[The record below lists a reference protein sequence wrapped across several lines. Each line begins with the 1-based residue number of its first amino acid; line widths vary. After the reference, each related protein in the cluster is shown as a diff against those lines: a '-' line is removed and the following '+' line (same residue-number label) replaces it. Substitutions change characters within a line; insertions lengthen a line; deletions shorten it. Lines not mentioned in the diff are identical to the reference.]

1 MKKIIRNWKQLLIV
15 TTMIFSVIST
25 NLSTISADGGT
36 VSFTWGEEIMY
47 PSWLGNW
54 STKMCY
60 VNGSLAYCLEASK
73 NTPPENLNAS
83 YVIDN
88 NEALLKV
95 LYYGYGG
102 PADIFKDDTVST
114 DKEKY
119 LFTHIMA
126 SYAYSGDLYGGNTWD
141 YLTSIGVG
149 LKARYDQIQSMPIP
163 ENILRLMIK
172 IILHLS
178 LIMKRNSAY

>member
-1 MKKIIRNWKQLLIV
+1 MKKIIRNWKQLFIV
-15 TTMIFSVIST
+15 MTMIFSVIST
-25 NLSTISADGGT
+25 NLSTVSADEGT

-60 VNGSLAYCLEASK
+60 INGSLAYCLEASK
-73 NTPPENLNAS
+73 DTPPENTNAR
-83 YVIDN
+83 YVIAN
-88 NEALLKV
+88 NDALLKV

-126 SYAYSGDLYGGNTWD
+126 SYAYSGDLYGGNTWE

-149 LKARYDQIQSMPIP
+149 
-163 ENILRLMIK
+163 
-172 IILHLS
+172 
-178 LIMKRNSAY
+178 